1 MSELGSY
8 IETINYR
15 TPKTNMMKAILR
27 LQSLLVL
34 LLLIPLNEILADSG
48 GPLKPLQAAYNVNYY
63 NLDLTIDHVSKTI
76 DGSLLCRVEI
86 IDPIDTL
93 LLDLD
98 DPFNIDS
105 ILFRKNGGSFSITTF
120 THTNEKIYIDIPEV
134 VIAGDL
140 VSVQVFY
147 NGAPRIASN
156 PPWGVGFVW
165 DETSTG
171 DPWVGVACE
180 DEGADIWWPCK
191 DHPTDE
197 PDSMNMSFT
206 VPDPLMCISN
216 GRYLG
221 SVANGNGTSTYNW
234 FISTP
239 INNYN
244 VSIYAAEYMLIED
257 NYMST
262 IGDSIPFRFWVL
274 PEDYNTAVNYM
285 DVFLTEFDFLETI
298 CGPFPFGTDKHGWAH
313 APYWGM
319 EHQTI
324 IAYGHNFTTNS
335 WGFDYIHYH
344 ELAHEWW
351 GNLITAKDWADVWIH
366 EGMATYTE
374 ALYVEHLS
382 GMNKYHEYMDNMRP
396 SNSHQ
401 HPLAPY
407 ANLTAGEGFSLN
419 PYSRGASVI
428 HTLRYHLGDEL
439 FFELFERWAYPD
451 STDFDNTNG
460 RLCRILSTD
469 DMKEQAEEVTGLEL
483 NLFWDVFFREAS
495 YPELH
500 VVRGYDETIFSW
512 ETENN
517 VLLDVDIPVR
527 VNGIDQIIEMTDG
540 QGTEV
545 ILPDDILIIDP
556 KQWILMAPPSI
567 ITSIEDEI
575 SEGQDYRLEQNYPNP
590 FSLSTTIQFS
600 IPESQFMTLK
610 VFDIYGNEIASLIN
624 EEKSSGNH
632 EVLFDG
638 SKLANGTYFYRLQ
651 AGDFVE
657 TRRIVLIKN

>member
-1 MSELGSY
+1 LYLNSAHS
-8 IETINYR
+8 
-15 TPKTNMMKAILR
+15 
-27 LQSLLVL
+27 
-34 LLLIPLNEILADSG
+34 LLIPIKYIMKKIFRLSFLLALLTLIPINEIFADSG

-63 NLDLTIDHVSKTI
+63 NLDLTIDHVAQTI
-76 DGSLLCRVEI
+76 GGSLLCRVEI

-98 DPFNIDS
+98 DPFTIDS

-120 THTNEKIYIDIPEV
+120 THTDEKIYIDIPES
-134 VIAGDL
+134 VIAGDM

-156 PPWGVGFVW
+156 PPWGVGIVW
-165 DETSTG
+165 EETSTG
-171 DPWVGVACE
+171 DPWIGMTCE

-206 VPDPLMCISN
+206 VADPLMCISN
-216 GRYLG
+216 GQYLG

-257 NYMST
+257 NYMSS

-274 PEDYNTAVNYM
+274 PESYNTAVNHLN
-285 DVFLTEFDFLETI
+285 VFLQEFDFLESI
-298 CGPFPFGTDKHGWAH
+298 CGPFPFGADKHGWAH
-313 APYWGM
+313 SSYWGM

-324 IAYGHNFTTNS
+324 IAYGHNFSTNN
-335 WGFDYIHYH
+335 WGLDYIHYH

-382 GMNKYHEYMDNMRP
+382 GMNTYHAYMDNMRP
-396 SNSHQ
+396 NNSHSQ
-401 HPLAPY
+401 PLAPY
-407 ANLTAGEGFSLN
+407 GNLTASQGFSLN
-419 PYSRGASVI
+419 PYSRGASVM

-439 FFELFERWAYPD
+439 FFELFVRWAYPD

-460 RLCRILSTD
+460 RQCRILSTD
-469 DMKEQAEEVTGLEL
+469 DMKEQAEEVTGIEL
-483 NLFWDVFFREAS
+483 DPFWDVFFREAS
-495 YPELH
+495 YPDLN
-500 VVRGYDETIFSW
+500 VVRGYDETTFTW
-512 ETENN
+512 DTENN
-517 VLLDVDIPVR
+517 VLLDVDIPIR
-527 VNGIDQIIEMTDG
+527 VNGVDQIVEMTDG
-540 QGTEV
+540 YGV
-545 ILPDDILIIDP
+545 AAILPDDILVIDP
-556 KQWILMAPPSI
+556 KKWILMAQPSI
-567 ITSIEDEI
+567 ITSIEDGI
-575 SEGQDYRLEQNYPNP
+575 SSEQDHWLEQNYPNP
-590 FSLSTTIQFS
+590 FSHSTTIEYSITEPQFV
-600 IPESQFMTLK
+600 TLK
-610 VFDIYGNEIASLIN
+610 VFDIYGNLIANLVN
-624 EEKSSGNH
+624 EEQGSGKH
-632 EVLFDG
+632 EVIFDG
-638 SKLANGTYFYRLQ
+638 SKLSNGTYFYRLQ
-651 AGDFVE
+651 ADDYVQ
-657 TRRIVLIKN
+657 TRRLVLIKN